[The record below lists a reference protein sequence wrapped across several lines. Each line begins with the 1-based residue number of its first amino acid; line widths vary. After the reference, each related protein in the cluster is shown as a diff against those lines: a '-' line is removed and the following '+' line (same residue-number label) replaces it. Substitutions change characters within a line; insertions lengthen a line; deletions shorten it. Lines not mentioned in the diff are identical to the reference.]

1 MEYKDFLNQKMVNVT
16 CDFCGREME
25 CPEELLETSK
35 KHMCSICFKNIDSFK
50 DQDIGE
56 VHVDMN
62 NDEIDEIVA
71 ENIANELTK
80 QAFSLMWSK
89 EKNRLR
95 KMSKKEMSKEVFA
108 AGIYMGIQALFESVK
123 KDEDIKAL
131 K

>member
-1 MEYKDFLNQKMVNVT
+1 VEYKDFLNQKMVNVT

-123 KDEDIKAL
+123 KR
-131 K
+131 